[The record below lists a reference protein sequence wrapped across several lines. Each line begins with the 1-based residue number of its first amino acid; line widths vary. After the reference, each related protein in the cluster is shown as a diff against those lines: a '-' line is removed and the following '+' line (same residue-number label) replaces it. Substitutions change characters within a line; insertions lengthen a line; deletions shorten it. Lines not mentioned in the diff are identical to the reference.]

1 MDFTHYSKVFILWQ
15 QYLHCI
21 SYKQFKPSF
30 LLLLGRY
37 NIKKIG
43 LFPVSLD
50 DELNL
55 NDRLKCEILKEL
67 VLAHTKK
74 GCNKL

>member
-1 MDFTHYSKVFILWQ
+1 MGF
-15 QYLHCI
+15 
-21 SYKQFKPSF
+21 
-30 LLLLGRY
+30 
-37 NIKKIG
+37 
-43 LFPVSLD
+43 FPVSLD

-74 GCNKL
+74 RLQQALK